1 MSKREKIL
9 AYTKRGVD
17 RAIAKAIAAALA
29 ALPKPPDMS
38 KYATKEDLAKAAA
51 GGKVDLSE
59 YAKKTDLQGLATKAE
74 LASYAP
80 TSALAGSA
88 QKGDLADVA
97 RTSDLQAL
105 ATRAEIADVART
117 SDLAGLATRAEIADV
132 AHTSDL
138 QGLATREDLERSL
151 AAARIRV
158 VATAK
163 EAEALPDGALYFLA
177 APAPSGD
184 TPAPPA
190 DGPQVVSHAAGQATG
205 QRIDIALDGKEG
217 DRVIIAVNTKAV
229 NGSTITF
236 PSGFTTLI
244 EPYYIGTMRWVLA
257 AGPWAAALAVTTSTN
272 LEMGFAAVCVRGGGA
287 PVVGQVKKRQADP
300 TETVTVTAPDV
311 PGTKGLALGF
321 AFERTSAA
329 ETSDQVT
336 VSGGWDRLA
345 YAAQDGSNYQTVLVA
360 RRAASAAGDLT
371 VTYPNAQG
379 SNGAG
384 VQVVI
389 PSA

>member
-17 RAIAKAIAAALA
+17 RAIAKAIAAAIA
-29 ALPKPPDMS
+29 ALPKPPDLS
-38 KYATKEDLAKAAA
+38 GYATKEDLAKITA

-59 YAKKTDLQGLATKAE
+59 YAKKTELEPLARRAE

-80 TSALAGSA
+80 AAALAGYA

-97 RTSDLQAL
+97 STSDLQGL
-105 ATRAEIADVART
+105 ATKAEIADVART
-117 SDLAGLATRAEIADV
+117 SDLQGLARREELADV

-138 QGLATREDLERSL
+138 AGLATREDLERGL
-151 AAARIRV
+151 ASARIRV

-177 APAPSGD
+177 SGAPGGD
-184 TPAPPA
+184 TPAPPQG
-190 DGPQVVSHAAGQATG
+190 GPQVVSHAARQATG
-205 QRIDIALDGKEG
+205 QRIDIALDGQAG
-217 DRVIIAVNTKAV
+217 DLAIIAVNTKAV

-257 AGPWAAALAVTTSTN
+257 AGPWAAAIAVTTSTN
-272 LEMGFAAVCVRGGGA
+272 LEMGWAAVCVRGGGT
-287 PVVGQVKKRQADP
+287 PVVGQVKKRQGEP
-300 TETVTVTAPDV
+300 VETTTVTAPDV
-311 PGTKGLALGF
+311 PGTPGLALGF

-329 ETSDQVT
+329 ETSDQVA
-336 VSGGWDRLA
+336 VSSGWERLA
-345 YAAQDGSNYQTVLVA
+345 YAEQQGTNYQTVLVA
-360 RRAASAAGDLT
+360 RRSAAAGDLT

-384 VQVVI
+384 VQVVV

>member
-17 RAIAKAIAAALA
+17 RAIAKAIAAAIA
-29 ALPKPPDMS
+29 ALPKPPDLS
-38 KYATKEDLAKAAA
+38 GYATKEDLAKAAA
-51 GGKVDLSE
+51 GGKIDLSE
-59 YAKKTDLQGLATKAE
+59 YAKKTDLQGLATRAE

-80 TSALAGSA
+80 TSALAGYA

-97 RTSDLQAL
+97 RTSDLQGL
-105 ATRAEIADVART
+105 ARREELADVAHTSDLQGFARREELADVART
-117 SDLAGLATRAEIADV
+117 SDLAGLATR
-132 AHTSDL
+132 
-138 QGLATREDLERSL
+138 EDLERGL

-158 VATAK
+158 VATEK
-163 EAEALPDGALYFLA
+163 EAADLPDGALYFLA
-177 APAPSGD
+177 APAPGGD
-184 TPAPPA
+184 TPAPPE
-190 DGPQVVSHAAGQATG
+190 DGPQVVSHAARQTTG
-205 QRIDIALDGKEG
+205 QRIDIALPGQEG

-229 NGSTITF
+229 SGSAITF

-272 LEMGFAAVCVRGGGA
+272 LEMGFAAVCVRGGGT
-287 PVVGQVKKRQADP
+287 PVAGQVKKRQAEP
-300 TETVTVTAPDV
+300 VETLTCTAPDV
-311 PGTKGLALGF
+311 PGTKGLAIGF

-329 ETSDQVT
+329 ETADQVT
-336 VSGGWDRLA
+336 VSSGWERLD

-360 RRAASAAGDLT
+360 RRTAASGDLV
-371 VTYPNAQG
+371 VTYPHPQG

-389 PSA
+389 PHG

>member
-1 MSKREKIL
+1 MKRKKVR
-9 AYTKRGVD
+9 AYTKQGAD
-17 RAIAKAIAAALA
+17 NAIAAAIA

-59 YAKKTDLQGLATKAE
+59 YAKKTDLAGLATRAE

-80 TSALAGSA
+80 ASALAGYA

-105 ATRAEIADVART
+105 ATKAELADVARTSDLQGLATKAEIADVART
-117 SDLAGLATRAEIADV
+117 SDLAGLATR
-132 AHTSDL
+132 
-138 QGLATREDLERSL
+138 EDLERGL

-163 EAEALPDGALYFLA
+163 EAQALPDGALYFLA
-177 APAPSGD
+177 AGAPGGD
-184 TPAPPA
+184 TPAPPE
-190 DGPQVVSHAAGQATG
+190 DGPQVVSHVAGQATG
-205 QRIDIALDGKEG
+205 QRIDVRLPGQAG
-217 DRVIIAVNTKAV
+217 DCAIIAVNTKAV
-229 NGSTITF
+229 SGSTFAF
-236 PSGFTTLI
+236 PAGFSVLV
-244 EPYYIGTMRWVLA
+244 EPYYVGTMRWVLA
-257 AGPWAAALAVTTSTN
+257 AGPWAPALAVAASTN
-272 LEMGFAAVCVRGGGA
+272 LEMGWAAVVTRGGGT
-287 PVVGQVKKRQADP
+287 PVVGQVKKRQAEP
-300 TETVTVTAPDV
+300 VETTTVTAPEI

-321 AFERTSAA
+321 TFERTSAA

-336 VSGGWDRLA
+336 VSSGWERLD
-345 YAAQDGSNYQTVLVA
+345 YAEQQGANYQTVLVA
-360 RRAASAAGDLT
+360 RRTAASGDLV
-371 VTYPNAQG
+371 VTYPHPQG

-384 VQVVI
+384 VQVVV

>member
-17 RAIAKAIAAALA
+17 RAIAKAIAAAIA

-38 KYATKEDLAKAAA
+38 KYATREDLAKVAA
-51 GGKVDLSE
+51 GQADLSE
-59 YAKKTDLQGLATKAE
+59 YAKKTDLAGLATRAE

-80 TSALAGSA
+80 TSALAGYA

-97 RTSDLQAL
+97 RTSDLAGL

-132 AHTSDL
+132 ARTSDL
-138 QGLATREDLERSL
+138 AGLATRADLERGL
-151 AAARIRV
+151 AAAQIRI
-158 VATAK
+158 VASEK

-177 APAPSGD
+177 AGAPGGD
-184 TPAPPA
+184 IPAPPE
-190 DGPQVVSHAAGQATG
+190 DGPQVVSHTAGQATG
-205 QRIDIALDGKEG
+205 QSLDVRLAGQAG
-217 DRVIIAVNTKAV
+217 DLAIIAVNTKAV
-229 NGSTITF
+229 TGSAITF

-244 EPYYIGTMRWVLA
+244 VPYYIGTMRFTLA

-272 LEMGFAAVCVRGGGA
+272 LEMGFAAVCVRGGGT
-287 PVVGQVKKRQADP
+287 PVAGQVKKRQADP
-300 TETVTVTAPDV
+300 VETVTVTAPDV
-311 PGTKGLALGF
+311 PGTKGLAIGF

-336 VSGGWDRLA
+336 VSSGWERLD

-360 RRAASAAGDLT
+360 RRTAASGDLV
-371 VTYPNAQG
+371 VTYPLPQG

-389 PSA
+389 PHG

>member
-17 RAIAKAIAAALA
+17 RAIAKAIAAAIA
-29 ALPKPPDMS
+29 ALPKLPDLS
-38 KYATKEDLAKAAA
+38 GYATKEDLAKVAA
-51 GGKVDLSE
+51 GGNVDLSE
-59 YAKKTDLQGLATKAE
+59 YAKKTDLAGLATRAE

-80 TSALAGSA
+80 TSALAGYA

-97 RTSDLQAL
+97 RA
-105 ATRAEIADVART
+105 
-117 SDLAGLATRAEIADV
+117 SDLAGLATKAE
-132 AHTSDL
+132 
-138 QGLATREDLERSL
+138 LERGL

-158 VATAK
+158 VATEK
-163 EAEALPDGALYFLA
+163 EAQVLPDGALYFLA
-177 APAPSGD
+177 APAPGGD
-184 TPAPPA
+184 TPAPPE
-190 DGPQVVSHAAGQATG
+190 DGPQVVSHTAGQSTG
-205 QRIDIALDGKEG
+205 QSIDIALDGQEG

-229 NGSTITF
+229 SGSAITF

-257 AGPWAAALAVTTSTN
+257 AGPWAAALAVTVSTN
-272 LEMGFAAVCVRGGGA
+272 LEMGWAAVCVRGGGA
-287 PVVGQVKKRQADP
+287 PVAGQVKKRQAEP
-300 TETVTVTAPDV
+300 VETLTCTAPDV

-336 VSGGWDRLA
+336 VSSGWERLA
-345 YAAQDGSNYQTVLVA
+345 YAAQQGANYQTVLVA
-360 RRAASAAGDLT
+360 RRTAASGDLT

-389 PSA
+389 PHG

>member
-9 AYTKRGVD
+9 AYSKRGVD
-17 RAIAKAIAAALA
+17 RAIAKAIAAAIA
-29 ALPKPPDMS
+29 ALPKPPDLS
-38 KYATKEDLAKAAA
+38 GYATKEDLAKVAA
-51 GGKVDLSE
+51 GGKIDLSE
-59 YAKKTDLQGLATKAE
+59 YAKKTDLQGLATRAE

-80 TSALAGSA
+80 TSALAGYA
-88 QKGDLADVA
+88 QKGDIADVA

-105 ATRAEIADVART
+105 ATKAEIADVART
-117 SDLAGLATRAEIADV
+117 SDLAGLATR
-132 AHTSDL
+132 
-138 QGLATREDLERSL
+138 EDLERGLDTS
-151 AAARIRV
+151 RIRV
-158 VATAK
+158 VATEK
-163 EAEALPDGALYFLA
+163 EAADLPDGALYFLA
-177 APAPSGD
+177 APAPGGD

-205 QRIDIALDGKEG
+205 QRIDIALAGQEG

-229 NGSTITF
+229 NGSAFAF
-236 PSGFTTLI
+236 PAGFTVLV

-257 AGPWAAALAVTTSTN
+257 AGPWAAALAVTASTN
-272 LEMGFAAVCVRGGGA
+272 LEMGWAAVVTRGGGA
-287 PVVGQVKKRQADP
+287 PVAGQVKKRQADP
-300 TETVTVTAPDV
+300 VETVTVTAPDV
-311 PGTKGLALGF
+311 PGTKGLAIGF

-336 VSGGWDRLA
+336 VSAGWERLD

-360 RRAASAAGDLT
+360 RRIAASGDLT

>member
-17 RAIAKAIAAALA
+17 RAIAKAIAAAVA
-29 ALPKPPDMS
+29 ALPKPPDLS
-38 KYATKEDLAKAAA
+38 GYATKEDLAKIAA
-51 GGKVDLSE
+51 GGNVDLSE
-59 YAKKTDLQGLATKAE
+59 YAKKTDLAGLATKAE

-80 TSALAGSA
+80 TSALAGYA

-97 RTSDLQAL
+97 RTSDLAGL
-105 ATRAEIADVART
+105 ATKAELADVART
-117 SDLAGLATRAEIADV
+117 SDLAGLATKAELADV
-132 AHTSDL
+132 ARTSDL
-138 QGLATREDLERSL
+138 AGLATKAELERGL
-151 AAARIRV
+151 AASRIRV
-158 VATAK
+158 VATEK
-163 EAEALPDGALYFLA
+163 EAADLPDGALYFLA
-177 APAPSGD
+177 APAPGGD
-184 TPAPPA
+184 TPAPPE
-190 DGPQVVSHAAGQATG
+190 DGPQVISHTAGQATG
-205 QRIDIALDGKEG
+205 QRIDIALDGQAG

-257 AGPWAAALAVTTSTN
+257 AGPWAAAIAVTTSTN
-272 LEMGFAAVCVRGGGA
+272 LEMGWAAVCVRGGGA
-287 PVVGQVKKRQADP
+287 HVVGQVKKRQADP
-300 TETVTVTAPDV
+300 VETTTVTAPDV

-329 ETSDQVT
+329 ETADQVT
-336 VSGGWDRLA
+336 VSGGWERLD

-360 RRAASAAGDLT
+360 RRIAASGDLT

>member
-17 RAIAKAIAAALA
+17 RAIAKAIAAAIA
-29 ALPKPPDMS
+29 ALPKPPDLS
-38 KYATKEDLAKAAA
+38 GYATKEDLAKITA

-59 YAKKTDLQGLATKAE
+59 YAKKTDLQGLATKGE

-80 TSALAGSA
+80 TSALAGYA

-97 RTSDLQAL
+97 RTSDLAGL
-105 ATRAEIADVART
+105 ATKAELADVARTSDLAGLATKAEIADVART
-117 SDLAGLATRAEIADV
+117 SDLAGLATR
-132 AHTSDL
+132 
-138 QGLATREDLERSL
+138 EDLERGL

-158 VATAK
+158 VTTAK

-177 APAPSGD
+177 AGAPGGD
-184 TPAPPA
+184 TPAPPPG
-190 DGPQVVSHAAGQATG
+190 GPQVVSHAAGQAMG
-205 QRIDIALDGKEG
+205 QALDIRLDGQES

-229 NGSTITF
+229 SGSTFAF
-236 PSGFTTLI
+236 PAGFSVLV
-244 EPYYIGTMRWVLA
+244 EPYYVGTMRWVLA
-257 AGPWAAALAVTTSTN
+257 AGPWAPALAVTTSTN
-272 LEMGFAAVCVRGGGA
+272 LEMGWAAVVTRGGGT
-287 PVVGQVKKRQADP
+287 PVVGQVKKRQAEP
-300 TETVTVTAPDV
+300 VETFTCTAPDV
-311 PGTKGLALGF
+311 PGTPGLALGF

-329 ETSDQVT
+329 ETSDQVA
-336 VSGGWDRLA
+336 VSSGWERLD

-360 RRAASAAGDLT
+360 RRAATAGDMV

-384 VQVVI
+384 VQVVV

>member
-29 ALPKPPDMS
+29 ALPKPPDLS
-38 KYATKEDLAKAAA
+38 GYATKEDLAKAAA

-59 YAKKTDLQGLATKAE
+59 YAKKTDIQGLATKAE

-80 TSALAGSA
+80 TSALAGYA

-97 RTSDLQAL
+97 RTSDL
-105 ATRAEIADVART
+105 
-117 SDLAGLATRAEIADV
+117 AGLATKAELADV

-138 QGLATREDLERSL
+138 QGLATREDLERGL

-158 VATAK
+158 VATEK
-163 EAEALPDGALYFLA
+163 EAADLPDGALYFLA
-177 APAPSGD
+177 APAPGGD
-184 TPAPPA
+184 TPAPPE
-190 DGPQVVSHAAGQATG
+190 DGPQVVSHTAGQSTG
-205 QRIDIALDGKEG
+205 QSIDIALDGQEG

-229 NGSTITF
+229 SGSAITF

-257 AGPWAAALAVTTSTN
+257 AGPWAPALAVTTSTN
-272 LEMGFAAVCVRGGGA
+272 LEMGFAAVCVRGGGT
-287 PVVGQVKKRQADP
+287 PVAGQVKKRQADP
-300 TETVTVTAPDV
+300 VETVTVTAPDV

-336 VSGGWDRLA
+336 VSGGWERLD
-345 YAAQDGSNYQTVLVA
+345 YAAQQGANYQTVLVA
-360 RRAASAAGDLT
+360 RRTAASGDLV
-371 VTYPNAQG
+371 VTYPHPQG

-389 PSA
+389 PHG

>member
-17 RAIAKAIAAALA
+17 RAIAKAIAAAVA
-29 ALPKPPDMS
+29 ALPKPPDLS
-38 KYATKEDLAKAAA
+38 GYATKEDLAKVAA
-51 GGKVDLSE
+51 GGKIDLSE
-59 YAKKTDLQGLATKAE
+59 YAKKTDMAGLATRAE

-80 TSALAGSA
+80 AAALAGYA

-97 RTSDLQAL
+97 RTSDLAGL
-105 ATRAEIADVART
+105 ATKAELADVART
-117 SDLAGLATRAEIADV
+117 SDLAGLATKAEIADV

-138 QGLATREDLERSL
+138 QGLATREDLERGL

-158 VATAK
+158 VATEK
-163 EAEALPDGALYFLA
+163 EAADLPDGALYFLA
-177 APAPSGD
+177 APAPGGD
-184 TPAPPA
+184 TPAPPE
-190 DGPQVVSHAAGQATG
+190 DGPQVVSHTAGQSTG
-205 QRIDIALDGKEG
+205 QSIDIALDGQEG

-229 NGSTITF
+229 SGSAITF
-236 PSGFTTLI
+236 PSGFRTLI

-257 AGPWAAALAVTTSTN
+257 SGPWAAALAVTASTN
-272 LEMGFAAVCVRGGGA
+272 LEMGFAAVCVRGGGTPMA
-287 PVVGQVKKRQADP
+287 GQVKKRQAEP
-300 TETVTVTAPDV
+300 VETTTVTAPDI
-311 PGTKGLALGF
+311 PGTKGLAIGF

-336 VSGGWDRLA
+336 VSGGWERLD
-345 YAAQDGSNYQTVLVA
+345 YAAQQGANYQTVLVA
-360 RRAASAAGDLT
+360 RRTAASGDLT

-389 PSA
+389 PHG

>member
-1 MSKREKIL
+1 MRRQKVK
-9 AYTKRGVD
+9 AYTKQGVD
-17 RAIAKAIAAALA
+17 RAIAKAIAAAIA

-38 KYATKEDLAKAAA
+38 QYATKEDLAKIAA

-59 YAKKTDLQGLATKAE
+59 YAKKTDLAGLATKAE
-74 LASYAP
+74 LAAYAP
-80 TSALAGSA
+80 ASALAGYA
-88 QKGDLADVA
+88 QKGDL
-97 RTSDLQAL
+97 
-105 ATRAEIADVART
+105 ADVART

-132 AHTSDL
+132 ARTSDL
-138 QGLATREDLERSL
+138 AAREDLERGL

-158 VATAK
+158 VATEK

-177 APAPSGD
+177 PGAPGGD

-190 DGPQVVSHAAGQATG
+190 DGPQVVSHAARQATG
-205 QRIDIALDGKEG
+205 QRIDIALDGQEG
-217 DRVIIAVNTKAV
+217 NRVIIAVNTKAV
-229 NGSTITF
+229 SGSAITF

-257 AGPWAAALAVTTSTN
+257 AGPWAPALAVTTSTN
-272 LEMGFAAVCVRGGGA
+272 LEMGWAAVCVRGGGT
-287 PVVGQVKKRQADP
+287 PVAGQVKKRQADP
-300 TETVTVTAPDV
+300 VETTTVTAPDV

-329 ETSDQVT
+329 ETADQVT
-336 VSGGWDRLA
+336 VSPGWERLD
-345 YAAQDGSNYQTVLVA
+345 YAEQQGTDYQTVLVA
-360 RRAASAAGDLT
+360 RRTAASGDLT

-384 VQVVI
+384 VQVVV
-389 PSA
+389 PGA

>member
-1 MSKREKIL
+1 MKRKKVR
-9 AYTKRGVD
+9 AYTKQGAD
-17 RAIAKAIAAALA
+17 NAIAKAIAAAVA

-38 KYATKEDLAKAAA
+38 KYATKEDLAKVAA

-59 YAKKTDLQGLATKAE
+59 YARKTDLQELATKAE
-74 LASYAP
+74 LGSYAP
-80 TSALAGSA
+80 TSALAGYA
-88 QKGDLADVA
+88 QKGDIADVA

-105 ATRAEIADVART
+105 ATKAELADVART

-138 QGLATREDLERSL
+138 AGLATREDLERGL
-151 AAARIRV
+151 AASRIRV
-158 VATAK
+158 VATEK
-163 EAEALPDGALYFLA
+163 EAQALPDGALYFLA
-177 APAPSGD
+177 AGAPGGD
-184 TPAPPA
+184 TPAPPE
-190 DGPQVVSHAAGQATG
+190 DGPQVVSHAARQATG
-205 QRIDIALDGKEG
+205 QRIDIALPGKEG

-229 NGSTITF
+229 SESTFAF
-236 PSGFTTLI
+236 PAGFTVLV

-287 PVVGQVKKRQADP
+287 PVAGQVKKRQAEP
-300 TETVTVTAPDV
+300 VETTTVTAPDV
-311 PGTKGLALGF
+311 PGAKGVALGF

-336 VSGGWDRLA
+336 VSSGWERLD
-345 YAAQDGSNYQTVLVA
+345 YAEQQGANYQTVMVA
-360 RRAASAAGDLT
+360 RRTAASGDLV
-371 VTYPNAQG
+371 VTYPHPQG

-384 VQVVI
+384 VQVVV